1 MADPAREDPRL
12 ASIELQQLWFQ
23 LQRRQWASLVVIPAD
38 PGSSGAGVATSLWKV
53 GTLIGN
59 PAPKVLN
66 AERMGP
72 GVIAELIR
80 DLANAKE
87 AVTAGLDQPRI
98 LVSIESVLS
107 NPLGIG
113 IAQAADALLLCVRK
127 GRTKIAA
134 ARRTIELIGRER
146 FLGSVVLNKTR

>member
-1 MADPAREDPRL
+1 MRALRQNPPHSSKTMADPAREDPRL

-113 IAQAADALLLCVRK
+113 IAQAADALR
-127 GRTKIAA
+127 AA
-134 ARRTIELIGRER
+134 AVALVDLWDSSEAA
-146 FLGSVVLNKTR
+146 